1 MIGIK
6 NIKMPTACWDC
17 PIQQIAY
24 DSDLFDEGEPY
35 CCIESKSV
43 DNFMDGEQR
52 PKWCPLVEIEE

>member
-6 NIKMPTACWDC
+6 NVEMPKRCSDC
-17 PIQQIAY
+17 YMQQIAF

-35 CCIESKSV
+35 CCIENKSV
-43 DNFMDGEQR
+43 DNFMDRERR